1 MHIEPAF
8 FIGLLIYTKKVK
20 KSNEKRIIKIFVYL
34 YLSRYAVPAFVI
46 PIYLLLSPSSA
57 VKFFLGFICLAFF
70 NLLPFIW
77 IRYFYLPHAN
87 SMLRLVENKISLE
100 PIFTKHD
107 ISKREQEILKL
118 ILDGKNNKEIE
129 EALFISYHTVKN
141 HVYNLYQKLGIKT
154 RYELIHYITRFYN
167 STN

>member
-1 MHIEPAF
+1 
-8 FIGLLIYTKKVK
+8 
-20 KSNEKRIIKIFVYL
+20 
-34 YLSRYAVPAFVI
+34 
-46 PIYLLLSPSSA
+46 
-57 VKFFLGFICLAFF
+57 
-70 NLLPFIW
+70 
-77 IRYFYLPHAN
+77 
-87 SMLRLVENKISLE
+87 MLRLVENKMSLE

-154 RYELIHYITRFYN
+154 RYELIHYITKFYN